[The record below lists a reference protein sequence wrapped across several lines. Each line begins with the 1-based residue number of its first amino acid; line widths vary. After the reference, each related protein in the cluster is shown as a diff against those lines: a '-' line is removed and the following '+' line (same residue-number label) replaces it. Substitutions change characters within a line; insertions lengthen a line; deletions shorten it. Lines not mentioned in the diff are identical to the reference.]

1 MLLCVYLCE
10 NMSRLWRGSA
20 EARRRRLILQIQV
33 TDRCDVPYLFWYW
46 QWKQYSLKEQQVQT
60 TAESSLIVNIFA
72 YLTLNIFRVYGY
84 SWNPYRYI
92 IWYNIVCVCAYC
104 FCDTTWTFCEITKYG
119 FRYIIQQIGVWG
131 LSVLVSEQLV
141 GLHIWS
147 LQP

>member
-1 MLLCVYLCE
+1 
-10 NMSRLWRGSA
+10 MSCLWGGSA

-46 QWKQYSLKEQQVQT
+46 QWKQYSLKEQQVQA

-92 IWYNIVCVCAYC
+92 I
-104 FCDTTWTFCEITKYG
+104 
-119 FRYIIQQIGVWG
+119 
-131 LSVLVSEQLV
+131 
-141 GLHIWS
+141 
-147 LQP
+147 